1 MAGLFFCLASTKGAR
16 LLFCPDA
23 MQPRAS
29 VYSAF
34 CTVYA
39 VYTTHAVKQRTGL
52 YNGFSCN
59 FTHSTAHDTK
69 PTQQA
74 IAQPATRWSAYQR
87 PDALHRYQI
96 PPPHRALY
104 RPAQPPIIIRYI
116 RVQGCA
122 PVMDPCQTV
131 QQIAD
136 HASRV
141 GSASPPVQ
149 GQPGGLRSGTLHS
162 AGQSSSKGTAGGA
175 ELLTAAAVSLF
186 GLSPDSQ

>member
-1 MAGLFFCLASTKGAR
+1 MAGLFFCLASAEGAR

-104 RPAQPPIIIRYI
+104 RSAQQPYYNK
-116 RVQGCA
+116 VYKGA
-122 PVMDPCQTV
+122 TV
-131 QQIAD
+131 Q
-136 HASRV
+136 
-141 GSASPPVQ
+141 
-149 GQPGGLRSGTLHS
+149 PGTIHP
-162 AGQSSSKGTAGGA
+162 AGQSSSSGAAGGA
-175 ELLTAAAVSLF
+175 EPLAALAASLF
-186 GLSPDSQ
+186 RAFAR

>member
-34 CTVYA
+34 CTVY

-59 FTHSTAHDTK
+59 FTYSTAHDTK

-116 RVQGCA
+116 RVQECA
-122 PVMDPCQTV
+122 PVTDPCRQCSRSQTM
-131 QQIAD
+131 QARRGLD
-136 HASRV
+136 ASHTWHGVKPGISLARQRGTIG
-141 GSASPPVQ
+141 GSRRISFRAFA
-149 GQPGGLRSGTLHS
+149 R
-162 AGQSSSKGTAGGA
+162 
-175 ELLTAAAVSLF
+175 
-186 GLSPDSQ
+186 